1 MNGRRLTRAHDAGT
15 FRRCQQMRDI
25 AYIALGSNLGDRQ
38 AYLAQA
44 RAALAALPGSRVLA
58 ASSVEET
65 APVGGVPQGAFLNQ
79 MLALETELSPRAL
92 LDALHAIERAAGRV
106 RDVRW
111 GPRTLDLDIVM
122 FDAQTVDEPDLT
134 VPHVELGARDFWQR
148 ELAEVKREVHG

>member
-1 MNGRRLTRAHDAGT
+1 
-15 FRRCQQMRDI
+15 MRDI

-44 RAALAALPGSRVLA
+44 RAALAALPGSRILA

-65 APVGGVPQGAFLNQ
+65 APVGGVPQGPFLNQ

-92 LDALHAIERAAGRV
+92 LDALHEIERAAGRV

-122 FDAQTVDEPDLT
+122 FDAQTVDEPDLK
-134 VPHVELGARDFWQR
+134 VPHAELGARDFWQR
-148 ELAEVKREVHG
+148 ELAEVKREVHR

>member
-1 MNGRRLTRAHDAGT
+1 
-15 FRRCQQMRDI
+15 MRDI

-92 LDALHAIERAAGRV
+92 LDALHEIEWAAGRV

-148 ELAEVKREVHG
+148 ELAELKREVHR